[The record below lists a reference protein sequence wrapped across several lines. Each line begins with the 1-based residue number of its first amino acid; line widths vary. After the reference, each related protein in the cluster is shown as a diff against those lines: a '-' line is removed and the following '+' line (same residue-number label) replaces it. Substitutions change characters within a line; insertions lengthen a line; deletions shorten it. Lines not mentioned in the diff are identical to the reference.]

1 MKVPSFNILVLLCV
15 AANIIRLGYE
25 VLKHKK
31 LLVPNRISFVIILTN
46 MLVLW
51 VSWYLLC
58 SLDPFRNTLP
68 FMLSYFGM
76 FLFIIGVILFLTALF
91 TIKSLETYSG
101 DLITTG
107 IYSMIRHPMY
117 LAFILWL
124 IGLPTHFGGM
134 FSFALAILFI
144 ANILLWRYLEELDL
158 LERFAGY
165 NAYRKTTIF

>member
-46 MLVLW
+46 MLILW
-51 VSWYLLC
+51 FSWYFLC
-58 SLDPFRNTLP
+58 SLDPSRNTLP
-68 FMLSYFGM
+68 TILSYFGLS
-76 FLFIIGVILFLTALF
+76 LFIIGVILFLTALF

-101 DLITTG
+101 DLITKG

-117 LAFILWL
+117 LAFKLWL
-124 IGLPTHFGGM
+124 IGLPTYFGGM
-134 FSFALAILFI
+134 FSFALAVLFI
-144 ANILLWRYLEELDL
+144 TNILIWRHWEELEL

>member
-31 LLVPNRISFVIILTN
+31 LLVPNKVSFVIILTN

-68 FMLSYFGM
+68 SLLSYFGM

-117 LAFILWL
+117 LAFIFWL
-124 IGLPTHFGGM
+124 IGLPAYFGGM
-134 FSFALAILFI
+134 FSFALTILFI
-144 ANILLWRYLEELDL
+144 ANILLWRHWEELEL

>member
-1 MKVPSFNILVLLCV
+1 MKVPAFNILVLVCV

-31 LLVPNRISFVIILTN
+31 LLVPNKVSFVIILTN
-46 MLVLW
+46 MLILW

-58 SLDPFRNTLP
+58 SLDPFRNKLP

>member
-25 VLKHKK
+25 VLKHKN

-51 VSWYLLC
+51 FSWYLLC
-58 SLDPFRNTLP
+58 SIDPSRITLP
-68 FMLSYFGM
+68 TILNCFGLS
-76 FLFIIGVILFLTALF
+76 LFIIGVILFLTALF

-101 DLITTG
+101 DLITKG

-124 IGLPTHFGGM
+124 IGLPTYFGGM
-134 FSFALAILFI
+134 FSFALAVLFI
-144 ANILLWRYLEELDL
+144 ANILLWRHWEELEL

>member
-31 LLVPNRISFVIILTN
+31 LLVPNRISFVVIFTN

-51 VSWYLLC
+51 FSWYLLC
-58 SLDPFRNTLP
+58 SIDPSRNTLP
-68 FMLSYFGM
+68 TILSYFGLS
-76 FLFIIGVILFLTALF
+76 LFIIGVILFLTALF

-101 DLITTG
+101 DLITKG

-124 IGLPTHFGGM
+124 IGLPTYFGGM
-134 FSFALAILFI
+134 FSFALAVLFI
-144 ANILLWRYLEELDL
+144 ANILLWRHWEEMEL

>member
-1 MKVPSFNILVLLCV
+1 MKVPAFNILVLVCV

-31 LLVPNRISFVIILTN
+31 LLVPNKVSFVIILTN

-68 FMLSYFGM
+68 SMLSYFGM

-144 ANILLWRYLEELDL
+144 ANILLWRYWEELEL

>member
-15 AANIIRLGYE
+15 ATNIIRLGYE

-31 LLVPNRISFVIILTN
+31 LLVPNRISFVVIFTN

-51 VSWYLLC
+51 FSWYLLC
-58 SLDPFRNTLP
+58 SIDPSRNTLP
-68 FMLSYFGM
+68 TILSYFGLS
-76 FLFIIGVILFLTALF
+76 LFIIGVILFLTALF

-101 DLITTG
+101 DLITKG

-124 IGLPTHFGGM
+124 IGLPTYFGGM
-134 FSFALAILFI
+134 FSFALAVLFI
-144 ANILLWRYLEELDL
+144 ANILLWRHWEEMEL

>member
-51 VSWYLLC
+51 LSWYLLC
-58 SLDPFRNTLP
+58 SLDPSRNTLP
-68 FMLSYFGM
+68 TILNYFGLS
-76 FLFIIGVILFLTALF
+76 LFIIGVILFLTALF

-101 DLITTG
+101 DLITKG

-124 IGLPTHFGGM
+124 IGLPTYFGGM
-134 FSFALAILFI
+134 FSFALAVLFI
-144 ANILLWRYLEELDL
+144 TNILIWRHWEELEL

>member
-51 VSWYLLC
+51 FSWYLLC
-58 SLDPFRNTLP
+58 SIDPSRNTLP
-68 FMLSYFGM
+68 TILSYFGLS
-76 FLFIIGVILFLTALF
+76 LFIIGVILFLTALF

-101 DLITTG
+101 DLITKG

-124 IGLPTHFGGM
+124 IGLPTYFGGM
-134 FSFALAILFI
+134 FSFALAVLFI
-144 ANILLWRYLEELDL
+144 ANILLWRHWEELEL

>member
-1 MKVPSFNILVLLCV
+1 MKVTSFTILVLLCV

-51 VSWYLLC
+51 FSWYLLC

-68 FMLSYFGM
+68 SMLSYFGM

-101 DLITTG
+101 DLITKG
-107 IYSMIRHPMY
+107 IYSIIRHPMY
-117 LAFILWL
+117 LAFIFWL
-124 IGLPTHFGGM
+124 IGLPAYFGGM

-144 ANILLWRYLEELDL
+144 ANILLWRHWEELEL

>member
-31 LLVPNRISFVIILTN
+31 LLVPNRISFVVIFTN

-51 VSWYLLC
+51 FSWYLLC
-58 SLDPFRNTLP
+58 SIDPSGNTLP
-68 FMLSYFGM
+68 TILSFFGLS
-76 FLFIIGVILFLTALF
+76 LFIIGVILFLTALF

-124 IGLPTHFGGM
+124 IGLPTYFGGM
-134 FSFALAILFI
+134 FSFALAVLFI
-144 ANILLWRYLEELDL
+144 ANILLWRHWEELEL

>member
-1 MKVPSFNILVLLCV
+1 MKVPAFNILVLVCV

-31 LLVPNRISFVIILTN
+31 LLVPNKVSFVIILTN

>member
-51 VSWYLLC
+51 LSWYLLC
-58 SLDPFRNTLP
+58 SIDPSRITLP
-68 FMLSYFGM
+68 AILSYFGLS
-76 FLFIIGVILFLTALF
+76 LFIIGVILFLTALF

-101 DLITTG
+101 DLITKG

-124 IGLPTHFGGM
+124 IGLPTYFGGM
-134 FSFALAILFI
+134 FSFALAVLFI
-144 ANILLWRYLEELDL
+144 ANILLWRHWEELEL

>member
-15 AANIIRLGYE
+15 VANIIRLGYE

-31 LLVPNRISFVIILTN
+31 LLVPNRISFVIILTS

-51 VSWYLLC
+51 FSWYLLC
-58 SLDPFRNTLP
+58 SLDPSRNTLP
-68 FMLSYFGM
+68 TILSYLGFS
-76 FLFIIGVILFLTALF
+76 LFIIGVILFLTALF

-101 DLITTG
+101 DLITKG

-124 IGLPTHFGGM
+124 IGLPIYFGGM

-144 ANILLWRYLEELDL
+144 TNILLWRHWEELEL

>member
-51 VSWYLLC
+51 FSWYLLC
-58 SLDPFRNTLP
+58 SIDPSRNTLP
-68 FMLSYFGM
+68 TILNYFGLS
-76 FLFIIGVILFLTALF
+76 LFIIGVILFLTALF

-101 DLITTG
+101 DLITKG

-124 IGLPTHFGGM
+124 IGLPTYFGGM
-134 FSFALAILFI
+134 FSFALAVLFI
-144 ANILLWRYLEELDL
+144 ANILLWRHWEELEL